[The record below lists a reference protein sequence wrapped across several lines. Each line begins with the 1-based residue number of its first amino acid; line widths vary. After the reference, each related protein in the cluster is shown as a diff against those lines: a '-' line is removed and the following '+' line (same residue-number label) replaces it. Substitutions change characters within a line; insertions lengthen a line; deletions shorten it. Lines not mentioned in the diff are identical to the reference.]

1 MTLRA
6 VRVLGAS
13 IVGASLVALAA
24 LGSVAAAAGPPL
36 PKVAHGGKAQLFASG
51 VGTPTAFA
59 FGAGKVFVS
68 DGTLPPPGGGVYVI
82 DKGKA
87 RLLPGSP
94 VASLGVTWHKGT
106 LYVSALTTLQ
116 AWSGW
121 DGTKFTKQRTIY
133 TAPKGFPGFNGIAF
147 GADGRLYAGVDVGQT
162 NDHGPA
168 TAPYQYDILSF
179 TAGGKGLK
187 VVAKGIRQ
195 PWQFAFSKG
204 SSSPFVSDLGQ
215 DKPASVAGKVPDF
228 VLRVRKGDNYGF
240 PKCNWVSKKA
250 CKHFSK
256 PLQFF
261 APHADV
267 GGLGIL
273 GNRLYISEFGFVR
286 APRVVSMPLTGG
298 RPTPFATHFAG
309 AIVGLGV
316 HDGWVYVGQL
326 ADPTN
331 PTAHPGLIYR
341 LKP

>member
-6 VRVLGAS
+6 VRVLGTS
-13 IVGASLVALAA
+13 IVGASLVAFAA
-24 LGSVAAAAGPPL
+24 LGSVAGAAGPPL

-51 VGTPTAFA
+51 VLTPTAFA

-68 DGTLPPPGGGVYVI
+68 DGSLPPPGGGVYVI

-94 VASLGVTWHKGT
+94 IASFGVAWRKGT
-106 LYVSALTTLQ
+106 LYVSALATLQ

-147 GADGRLYAGVDVGQT
+147 GADGRLYAGVDVGMP

-168 TAPYQYDILSF
+168 TAPRQYDILSF

-187 VVAKGIRQ
+187 VVARGIRQ
-195 PWQFAFSKG
+195 PWQFAFPKG

-215 DKPASVAGKVPDF
+215 DMPAPVANKVPDF
-228 VLRVRKGDNYGF
+228 VLRVHRGDNYGF
-240 PKCNWVSKKA
+240 PKCTWLSKKP

-256 PLQFF
+256 PFRFF
-261 APHADV
+261 APHTDV

-273 GNRLYISEFGFVR
+273 GKRLYISEFGF
-286 APRVVSMPLTGG
+286 ANHPPAVVSMPLTGG

-309 AIVGLGV
+309 PIVGLGV
-316 HDGWVYVGQL
+316 HGGWVYVGQL
-326 ADPTN
+326 GDKT
-331 PTAHPGLIYR
+331 HLGLIYR